1 MAVHKRTYRGYSGGL
16 TPAWSR
22 FLILYRQGS
31 RGLFRSRFLT
41 VFLVACFF
49 PPLVMVL
56 ATYLNHNT
64 MLLLLMGK
72 KDRLFDV
79 DASFFLLFLQIQGA
93 FAYVLTAFLGPGL
106 VSPDLSN
113 GALPLYLCRPFSRAE
128 YILGKMSVLFVA
140 LSEITWIPGLILFF
154 IEASLDGSK
163 WMFDNLWIAG
173 AIVAGSLIW
182 IAILSLIALAMS
194 AWVRWRLA
202 AGALI
207 LGVFFLGAGLH
218 GAILGVLRSEY
229 GVLVNPVAL
238 IVMVNKALLG
248 LLVVPT
254 TEAQPGPTVG
264 DAWMALAAICAI
276 CLALLARKVRAV
288 QVVK

>member
-41 VFLVACFF
+41 IFLVACFF
-49 PPLVMVL
+49 PPLIMIL
-56 ATYLNHNT
+56 AAYLNHNT
-64 MLLLLMGK
+64 TLLLFMDNK
-72 KDRLFDV
+72 RQLFAV
-79 DASFFLLFLQIQGA
+79 DAGFFLLFLQIQGA
-93 FAYVLTAFLGPGL
+93 FAFVLTAFLGPGL
-106 VSPDLSN
+106 ISPDLSN

-163 WMFDNLWIAG
+163 WMFDNLRIAG
-173 AIVAGSLIW
+173 AILVGSLIW

-207 LGVFFLGAGLH
+207 LGVFFLSAGLH
-218 GAILGVLRSEY
+218 GAILNILVSQY
-229 GVLVNPVAL
+229 GVLVNPAAL
-238 IVMVNKALLG
+238 ILMIYQALLG
-248 LLVVPT
+248 IPWVT
-254 TEAQPGPTVG
+254 AQEAQPGPTIG
-264 DAWMALAAICAI
+264 DAWMALAVMCGI
-276 CLALLARKVRAV
+276 CLFLLVRKVRAV